1 MANISFFFFSPK
13 NIIKKRKNQQQMPQ
27 ECGCVFIE
35 IYREITKNKKNLIA
49 FKETVDA
56 KEFYVAD
63 GILHHN

>member
-1 MANISFFFFSPK
+1 M
-13 NIIKKRKNQQQMPQ
+13 KKRKNQQQMPQ